1 MRGSWTFTR
10 RIGAAL
16 VASWGVAIAILVTSL
31 LAVRSVHVGDEPLQ
45 RELVFQELEV
55 DRLRSAFRAKVA
67 NGRNFALSREP
78 LFEELMVADREAFLA
93 ASERLRPQ
101 LRENPGAQLLEALMH
116 AEREHEEAV
125 RHWLW
130 EQPRG
135 LSRQQA
141 DELLRQQVGPTR
153 AQVEAAVEE
162 LARYSDSRLMR
173 NFEQEIIE
181 DKRALQFILT
191 TSVLG
196 LLGMMTLA
204 WVLVRKLR
212 PLHREAQ
219 DSEQRFR
226 LLVEGV
232 QDYALYLLDAQGRV
246 ASWNP
251 GAERIKGWK
260 AEEVLGRP
268 TALFYTPE
276 AVAAGEPERELARAE
291 RDGTLRAE
299 GWRVRKDGTRF
310 WAEVIYNALRD
321 ERGGLKGY
329 AKVLRD
335 VTERRRAMRTQRLFA
350 EAGRIFNQLLEP
362 ERTVEELT
370 RLIVPE
376 LADGCM
382 LFMVEPDPWLRA
394 RAVVHASPEKERLL
408 RTLMERHPPP
418 PEAAYGA
425 SWVVRTGRSERIEKM
440 ADETL
445 GRLSRGDEHLRILRQ
460 LELTSVLT
468 VPLTVGEQ
476 TLGALLLMS
485 SQPER
490 LFTLSDQV
498 FMEELAGRLAL
509 ALDNARLFQEAQ
521 QALELIGVAS
531 HDLGNP
537 LNALQLLLAR
547 LRRLEPEREPQRV
560 REGLAAA
567 YRHSQRLGQL
577 LHNLLDLS
585 RLSSGKLSLEVS
597 RVELS
602 EVVREVVERHAEQAR
617 EAGCHVSLEADGA
630 IEGWWDRL
638 RLERVVTN
646 LLSNALKFGRGKP
659 VEVRLQQVEG
669 QVHIQVRDH
678 GPGIP
683 PEAQL
688 RIFERFEREKSTARH
703 AGFGLG
709 LYIVRQLVEA
719 HGGTIRVESTPGE
732 GAAFTVELPKSRHV
746 GEEPE
751 PRSSSTPHWK

>member
-1 MRGSWTFTR
+1 MSGSWTFTR

-16 VASWGVAIAILVTSL
+16 VASWGAALAILVASL
-31 LAVRSVHVGDEPLQ
+31 LAVRSVHLGNESLQ
-45 RELVFQELEV
+45 RELILQELEV
-55 DRLRSAFRAKVA
+55 DRLSKSFHAKVLH
-67 NGRNFALSREP
+67 GRSFALTRET
-78 LFEELMVADREAFLA
+78 LFEEQMAADREAFLA
-93 ASERLRPQ
+93 TAERLRPQ
-101 LRENPGAQLLEALMH
+101 LLENPGARLLEVLVH
-116 AEREHEEAV
+116 AEREHEEAMQ
-125 RHWLW
+125 RWLW
-130 EQPRG
+130 GQPRSLG
-135 LSRQQA
+135 RREA
-141 DELLRQQVGPTR
+141 DALLREQLGPVR
-153 AQVEAAVEE
+153 ADVEAALEK
-162 LARYSDSRLMR
+162 LARYSDVRLVQ
-173 NFEQEIIE
+173 NFEQELL
-181 DKRALQFILT
+181 DDRRALRFILT
-191 TSVLG
+191 AAVLG
-196 LLGMMTLA
+196 MLGMMTLA
-204 WVLVRKLR
+204 WVLVRKVR

-232 QDYALYLLDAQGRV
+232 QDYALYLVDAQGRV

-268 TALFYTPE
+268 TSIFYTPE
-276 AVAAGEPERELARAE
+276 GVAAGEPVRELARAE
-291 RDGTLRAE
+291 RDGSLRTE
-299 GWRVRKDGTRF
+299 GWRVRKDGTPF
-310 WAEVIYNALRD
+310 WAEVIYNTLRD
-321 ERGGLKGY
+321 ERGALKGY

-335 VTERRRAMRTQRLFA
+335 VTERRRAMRTQHLFA
-350 EAGRIFNQLLEP
+350 EAGRIFNQLLDP
-362 ERTVEELT
+362 DRTADELM

-376 LADGCM
+376 VADGCL
-382 LFMVEPDPWLRA
+382 LFMVEPGQGLRL
-394 RAVVHASPEKERLL
+394 RAVVHASAEKEQLL
-408 RTLMERHPPP
+408 RVLMERHPPP
-418 PEAAYGA
+418 PDASYGS

-440 ADETL
+440 ADKVL
-445 GRLSRGDEHLRILRQ
+445 GRVARDDEHLRTLRQ

-476 TLGALLLMS
+476 TLGALTLLS
-485 SQPER
+485 SRPER
-490 LFTLSDQV
+490 LFTMSDQV

-521 QALELIGVAS
+521 QALELIGIAS

-567 YRHSQRLGQL
+567 LRHSQRLGQL

-585 RLSSGKLSLEVS
+585 RLSSGKLTLEVS
-597 RVELS
+597 RVELTGM
-602 EVVREVVERHAEQAR
+602 VREVVERHAEQAH
-617 EAGCHVSLEADGA
+617 EAGCEVTFEADEA

-659 VEVRLQQVEG
+659 VEVRLEQVDG
-669 QVHIQVRDH
+669 HVRLTVRDH

-683 PEAQL
+683 LEAQR
-688 RIFERFEREKSTARH
+688 RIFERFEREKSTSRQ

-751 PRSSSTPHWK
+751 PRSSHEPH

>member
-1 MRGSWTFTR
+1 MRRSWTFTR
-10 RIGAAL
+10 RIAAAL
-16 VASWGVAIAILVTSL
+16 VASWGVAIAILITSL
-31 LAVRSVHVGDEPLQ
+31 LAVRAVHLGNENLH

-55 DRLRSAFRAKVA
+55 DRLRRAFHEKVV
-67 NGRNFALSREP
+67 NERGFLLSREP
-78 LFEELMVADREAFLA
+78 LLEEQMVADREAFLA
-93 ASERLRPQ
+93 TAERLR
-101 LRENPGAQLLEALMH
+101 LRVQEPSGAGLLEEVIH

-125 RHWLW
+125 QRLLW
-130 EQPRG
+130 GHPRPSG
-135 LSRQQA
+135 RPQA
-141 DELLRQQVGPTR
+141 DELLRQQAGPPR
-153 AQVEAAVEE
+153 AQVEEALEE
-162 LARYSDSRLMR
+162 LARYSDARLVH
-173 NFEQEIIE
+173 NFEQEVAE
-181 DKRALQFILT
+181 DRRALRFIFT
-191 TSVLG
+191 VSVLG

-232 QDYALYLLDAQGRV
+232 QDYALSLLDARGRV

-251 GAERIKGWK
+251 GAERIQGWK
-260 AEEVLGRP
+260 TEEVLGRP
-268 TALFYTPE
+268 ITVLYTPE
-276 AVAAGEPERELARAE
+276 AVAAGDPERELARAA
-291 RDGTLRAE
+291 RDGRLRAE

-350 EAGRIFNQLLEP
+350 EAGRIFNQLLDP
-362 ERTVEELT
+362 DRTVVELS

-376 LADGCM
+376 LADGCI
-382 LFMVEPDPWLRA
+382 LFLAEPGQWLLP
-394 RAVVHASPEKERLL
+394 RAVAHASPEKERLL
-408 RTLMERHPPP
+408 WELIERYAPS
-418 PEAAYGA
+418 PEAPYGT
-425 SWVVRTGRSERIEKM
+425 SWVVRTGRSERLEKVT
-440 ADETL
+440 DEAL
-445 GRLSRGDEHLRILRQ
+445 ERRARDEEHLRMLRR
-460 LELTSVLT
+460 LELTSALT

-476 TLGALLLMS
+476 TSGALLLLS

-490 LFTLSDQV
+490 LFTMSDQV

-509 ALDNARLFQEAQ
+509 ALDNARLFQETQ
-521 QALELIGVAS
+521 QALELIGIAS

-537 LNALQLLLAR
+537 LNALQVLLAR
-547 LRRLEPEREPQRV
+547 LRRVAPEQEPQRV

-567 YRHSQRLGQL
+567 LRHAQRLGQL

-585 RLSSGKLSLEVS
+585 RLSSGKLALDVS

-602 EVVREVVERHAEQAR
+602 EVVREVVERHAEQAL
-617 EAGCHVSLEADGA
+617 EAGCRVSFKADKP
-630 IEGWWDRL
+630 IEGSWDRL

-659 VEVRLQQVEG
+659 IEVRLEQVNG
-669 QVHIQVRDH
+669 QVQLTVRDH
-678 GPGIP
+678 GAGIP
-683 PEAQL
+683 PEAQR
-688 RIFERFEREKSTARH
+688 RIFERFEREKSAARH
-703 AGFGLG
+703 EGFGLG

-719 HGGTIRVESTPGE
+719 HGGSIRVESTPGQ
-732 GAAFTVELPKSRHV
+732 GAAFTVELPKVPQV

-751 PRSSSTPHWK
+751 PRSPPEPH